1 MQCRLLAKVD
11 EATHLN
17 QVNSDIEGDL
27 TVAAT
32 YTVIGYFLPLPIEC
46 MRRLYPKLRIQL
58 YEMNRESIQEGLVVN
73 RYDISVLQLQKQRW
87 PLFISGSLS
96 GCNRLPLRKWTKGS
110 VMGLFDGLGS
120 VVSDV
125 LNGRPVNLLAVAE
138 DVFQNAGGLDGVL
151 AQLNQSGLG
160 HQVASWIGTGDN
172 IPITADQ
179 IRAALSSEQLQG
191 LASKLGVDISK
202 VPELLA
208 EHLPTAVD
216 QASPNGTLPSSAS

>member
-1 MQCRLLAKVD
+1 
-11 EATHLN
+11 
-17 QVNSDIEGDL
+17 
-27 TVAAT
+27 
-32 YTVIGYFLPLPIEC
+32 
-46 MRRLYPKLRIQL
+46 
-58 YEMNRESIQEGLVVN
+58 
-73 RYDISVLQLQKQRW
+73 
-87 PLFISGSLS
+87 
-96 GCNRLPLRKWTKGS
+96 
-110 VMGLFDGLGS
+110 MGLFDGLGS

-138 DVFQNAGGLDGVL
+138 DVLQNAGGLDGVL

-179 IRAALSSEQLQG
+179 IRAALSSEQLQA
-191 LASKLGVDISK
+191 LASKLGIDISK

-216 QASPNGTLPSSAS
+216 QASPNGTLPLSAS

>member
-1 MQCRLLAKVD
+1 MQ
-11 EATHLN
+11 
-17 QVNSDIEGDL
+17 
-27 TVAAT
+27 VAPF
-32 YTVIGYFLPLPIEC
+32 IS
-46 MRRLYPKLRIQL
+46 
-58 YEMNRESIQEGLVVN
+58 NRGTALENNKE
-73 RYDISVLQLQKQRW
+73 LQKQLW
-87 PLFISGSLS
+87 PLFMSGSFG
-96 GCNRLPLRKWTKGS
+96 GCKRFALDGGWTKGS

-151 AQLNQSGLG
+151 TQLNQSGLG

-191 LASKLGVDISK
+191 LASKLGIDISK

-216 QASPNGTLPSSAS
+216 QASPNGTLPLSAS

>member
-1 MQCRLLAKVD
+1 
-11 EATHLN
+11 
-17 QVNSDIEGDL
+17 
-27 TVAAT
+27 
-32 YTVIGYFLPLPIEC
+32 
-46 MRRLYPKLRIQL
+46 
-58 YEMNRESIQEGLVVN
+58 
-73 RYDISVLQLQKQRW
+73 
-87 PLFISGSLS
+87 
-96 GCNRLPLRKWTKGS
+96 
-110 VMGLFDGLGS
+110 MGLFDGLGS

-125 LNGRPVNLLAVAE
+125 LNGRPVNLLAVAK
-138 DVFQNAGGLDGVL
+138 DVFRNAGGLDGIL
-151 AQLNQSGLG
+151 TQLNQSGLG

-191 LASKLGVDISK
+191 LASKLGIDISK

>member
-1 MQCRLLAKVD
+1 M
-11 EATHLN
+11 H
-17 QVNSDIEGDL
+17 
-27 TVAAT
+27 AASSWT
-32 YTVIGYFLPLPIEC
+32 RSRKG
-46 MRRLYPKLRIQL
+46 
-58 YEMNRESIQEGLVVN
+58 
-73 RYDISVLQLQKQRW
+73 LQK
-87 PLFISGSLS
+87 PGGVDPCSSPVHSAGVSVVY
-96 GCNRLPLRKWTKGS
+96 GWTRES

-125 LNGRPVNLLAVAE
+125 LNGKPVNLLAVAE

-151 AQLNQSGLG
+151 TQLNQSGLG

-179 IRAALSSEQLQG
+179 IRTALSSEQLQS
-191 LASKLGVDISK
+191 LASKLGIDISK